1 VIHQQPLLC
10 LQNLLFQR
18 DWQVILSP
26 LNLQLKPGQWV
37 ILRGKNGCGKTTLL
51 KLAAGLL
58 RPTAGKITLFG
69 SCSYLGHSNGIK
81 PTQTLNG
88 ILQSLSVDS
97 QHSTDLVSILALNE
111 YGDVPFHQL
120 SAGLKRRVALVQL
133 LAPEVDLYIVDEP
146 LDNLDPLSSQLVWQV
161 MAGKIQAGA
170 AILMAHHG
178 LNPVAHPAIAEVFL
192 DA

>member
-1 VIHQQPLLC
+1 M
-10 LQNLLFQR
+10 QNLLFQR
-18 DWQVILSP
+18 DWQVVLSP
-26 LNLQLKPGQWV
+26 LNLQVRPGQWV

-51 KLAAGLL
+51 KLAVGLL
-58 RPTAGKITLFG
+58 RPTAGKIILSG

-88 ILQSLSVDS
+88 VLQSLFSS
-97 QHSTDLVSILALNE
+97 QHSRDLVSALALAE

-133 LAPEVDLYIVDEP
+133 LMPEVDLYIVDEP
-146 LDNLDPLSSQLVWQV
+146 LDNLDPCSSQLVWQV
-161 MAGKIQAGA
+161 MAAKIQAGG

-178 LNPVAHPAIAEVFL
+178 VNPFPHQAITEVFL